1 MIEAREISQGTFTDA
16 STVHPK
22 RISQEERLLESLV
35 ADPET
40 LGAIRGALSYFDIN
54 EFRKTIP
61 ARDGLIKRLADLANG
76 ERVPVVV
83 FNCLDFTWQKAP
95 GEYPKAFILDD
106 TSTSICDYFKG
117 QLRESVDALKAL
129 SLRADNDG
137 VDLCVIIPDSELFD
151 ERVFP
156 FIQSV
161 EERTKIAE
169 QVKTELSQKFEG
181 FQDGP
186 NPVMLWSEYCI
197 RYGLQPPTSYTG
209 NSVSLLLNAK
219 DATNNQQARNLFR
232 SVLKQQESS
241 RDYFINKGLG
251 IGYVAYEIPPQ
262 EMLERII
269 WYCAMY
275 MGEGQALAESH
286 GIVINF
292 EDFRVGKWYNI
303 GSSNR
308 LPIVTP
314 VDPNEYYRWRNK
326 NYHSGS
332 V

>member
-1 MIEAREISQGTFTDA
+1 MIEAREISQGAFTDV
-16 STVHPK
+16 SLGQPK
-22 RISQEERLLESLV
+22 RISQEERLLGSLV
-35 ADPET
+35 TEPAA
-40 LGAIRGALSYFDIN
+40 LGTIRGALSYFDAN

-76 ERVPVVV
+76 ERVSVVV
-83 FNCLDFTWQKAP
+83 FNCLDFAWEKAP
-95 GEYPKAFILDD
+95 GEYPKAVILDD

-117 QLRESVDALKAL
+117 QLRDSVDALSAL
-129 SLRADNDG
+129 SPRDDNSG

-156 FIQSV
+156 FIQSA
-161 EERTKIAE
+161 EERARIAE

-181 FQDGP
+181 FQDGS
-186 NPVMLWSEYCI
+186 NPVMFWSEYCAK
-197 RYGLQPPTSYTG
+197 YGLQSPSSYTG
-209 NSVSLLLNAK
+209 NSASLLFNAR
-219 DATNNQQARNLFR
+219 DVEADQQSRNLFR
-232 SVLKQQESS
+232 SVLKQQTSS

-251 IGYVAYEIPPQ
+251 TGYVQYDIPQQ
-262 EMLERII
+262 EMLDRVV

-275 MGEGQALAESH
+275 MGEGQALAESN

-326 NYHSGS
+326 NG
-332 V
+332 